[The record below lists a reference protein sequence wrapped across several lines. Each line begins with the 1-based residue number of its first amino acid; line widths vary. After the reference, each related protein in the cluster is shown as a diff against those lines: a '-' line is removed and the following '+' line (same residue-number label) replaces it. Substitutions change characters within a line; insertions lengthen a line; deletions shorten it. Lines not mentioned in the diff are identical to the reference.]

1 MLVHRLKKRNFI
13 DFFFLYI
20 HNSPSCSVL
29 AAVVI
34 EAESYDDTIPTITGK

>member
-13 DFFFLYI
+13 DLFFFI
-20 HNSPSCSVL
+20 HNSPCCSVL